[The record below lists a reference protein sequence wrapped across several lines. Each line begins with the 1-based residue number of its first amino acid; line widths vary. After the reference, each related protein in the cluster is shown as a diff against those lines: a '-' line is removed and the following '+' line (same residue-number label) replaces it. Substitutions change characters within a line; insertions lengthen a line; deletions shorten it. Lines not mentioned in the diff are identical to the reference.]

1 VALAHIF
8 IGKLPL
14 HKSRRIIVRLAQSHK
29 AMIGLG
35 FLTDGFLT
43 HAGQSAG
50 AARCG
55 AHARRPAQ
63 ADLVD

>member
-14 HKSRRIIVRLAQSHK
+14 RKSRRIIVMLAQSHK

-43 HAGQSAG
+43 G
-50 AARCG
+50 AARP
-55 AHARRPAQ
+55 AR
-63 ADLVD
+63 D